1 MDEQSHDLL
10 GAFSVEDFAR
20 LHSISRST
28 AYEEI
33 GAGRLTARKFRSR
46 TLVTA
51 EDAKQWRTSLPK
63 LAPAAAR
70 TADEPEHRLGTP

>member
-1 MDEQSHDLL
+1 MDEQSYELL

-51 EDAKQWRTSLPK
+51 EDAQAMADQ
-63 LAPAAAR
+63 LAQI
-70 TADEPEHRLGTP
+70 GTGRCPHG